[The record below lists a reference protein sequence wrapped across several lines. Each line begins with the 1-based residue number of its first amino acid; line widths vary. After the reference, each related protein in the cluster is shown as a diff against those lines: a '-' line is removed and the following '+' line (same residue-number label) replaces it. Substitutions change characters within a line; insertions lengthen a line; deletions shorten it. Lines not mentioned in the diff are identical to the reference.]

1 MRLRSSLVLA
11 MCWFGVWAPAQ
22 LCGQFVRTG
31 SIDGQVLDAS
41 KAAIPAAKVTATAVA
56 TSQTVE
62 VLTDQGGRYI
72 FGYLLPGEYRVEA
85 QKQGFRTGVQ
95 TVIVELGRRITAN
108 IDLEVGNVQESVIV
122 SSETPVLETTTASL
136 NTLITNDLVRNVPQ
150 NGRQSTMLWA
160 HVGGTMQVFRDDA
173 RFIAANNYSSRIAAS
188 GARITQNFFLMD
200 GVANNQGGQINYI
213 PPVDQVQEMNVV
225 ANSFDAEYGNASGAV
240 VNVVSKSGTND
251 LHGTAYYYVRN
262 DTFNTVSHDRK
273 LAGLGSTPL
282 RWNQFGA
289 AVGGPLIKSKIFWF
303 ANYEGLRWPLAH
315 GTNVYDVPTN
325 LERQGDFS
333 KTVDSL
339 GQPFRVYDP
348 FSTRASGAQPGG
360 IERDLFPGG
369 IIPAARINPA
379 AKGILSILPA
389 PNRPGR
395 LVGGKIVENLAEPG
409 SRKLTSDNWGIRIDH
424 YMGMHRLFGR
434 VSRTTSP
441 IDDCQSPMAAF
452 YCDVNVRNQN
462 SAGIGD
468 SFTLGPATVIS
479 LNAGFSR
486 WTEFDAQ
493 NSSHSPSQ
501 AGFQSAF
508 VGLLPNNAL
517 LPAIFNSDVLDMG
530 VVEQSGYQTYPTY
543 SYSAAITHVRG
554 KHNVKAGYLGMTNQ
568 VNNRNYGWIYG
579 SFNFDR
585 RFTQG
590 PDPNLTGT
598 NIGHGL
604 ASYLLGTPA
613 SGSLDRP
620 ASFATQ
626 NRVNGWYLQDDIR
639 VSSRLTLNLGLRYD
653 LATLATERFNRSVT
667 GYDFSTPNPIASQAK
682 ANYAKNPIGE
692 LPVDQFSVMGGLV
705 FATPSARTRAPADKD
720 DFSPRVG
727 AAYLLN
733 SKTVLRGGYG
743 HFYNYVGAMPISQT
757 GFSSTTSMFTSLD
770 GVTPLDLLD
779 APFPRG
785 AISPTGAAD
794 GLATRLGLSIGAV
807 SRNNSSQYLRRWQFG
822 IQRELPWQIRGEAYY
837 IGSESVNQFVG
848 SAAANF
854 NESRILKFLPAKYL
868 ALGSQL
874 SQLVP
879 NPFYGLIPSTSALGA
894 SMISKQNLL
903 STYPQFSSLT
913 LSRDPSGSGRYHSLQ
928 ATVEKRLSNGLAL
941 IGTYTFQRQIDQS
954 QYTDP
959 TDSAPSNVI
968 SEIWRRHRITLMGTW
983 DLPIGSKQR
992 YFALGGIAGKL
1003 ISGWQLAWSYNFQSG
1018 AALNLPGGMEATGID
1033 PWLPSSQRTNQ
1044 RWFNTSAFRVQPA
1057 FTVRTLSVRSS
1068 HLLDLP
1074 FNDLDFSLAKSTPI
1088 GERMRFEVRA
1098 DVFKIANQALYLS
1111 PVVNINSPAFGRIP
1125 GFYGDRQMQLS
1136 ARLLF

>member
-1 MRLRSSLVLA
+1 MQLRSYLALSLLWLA
-11 MCWFGVWAPAQ
+11 GWAPSR

-31 SIDGQVLDAS
+31 SIDGQVLDVS
-41 KAAIPAAKVTATAVA
+41 KAAVPGAKIAATAVA
-56 TSQTVE
+56 TSQRVE
-62 VLTDQGGRYI
+62 LLTDDAGRYV
-72 FGYLLPGEYRVEA
+72 FTYLQPGEYRVEA
-85 QKQGFRTGVQ
+85 LKPGFRKGVQ

-108 IDLEVGNVQESVIV
+108 IYLEVGDVQETVTV
-122 SSETPVLETTTASL
+122 KAETPVLETTTASL
-136 NTLITNDLVRNVPQ
+136 DTLITNDLVRNVPQ

-173 RFIAANNYSSRIAAS
+173 RFIAANNYSSRISVS
-188 GARITQNFFLMD
+188 GARINQNFFLMD

-213 PPVDQVQEMNVV
+213 PPVDQVQEMSVM

-240 VNVVSKSGTND
+240 VNVVSKSGTNEI
-251 LHGTAYYYVRN
+251 HGTGYWYARN
-262 DTFNTVSHDRK
+262 DKFNTVSHDRK

-289 AVGGPLIKSKIFWF
+289 AVGGPLIKSKTFWF
-303 ANYEGLRWPLAH
+303 ANYEALRWPLGH
-315 GTNVYDVPTN
+315 STNVYDVPTS

-333 KTVDSL
+333 KTVDSQ
-339 GQPFRVYDP
+339 GQPFRIYDP
-348 FSTRASGAQPGG
+348 FSTRAGG
-360 IERDLFPGG
+360 TQAGGLVRDPFPGSA
-369 IIPAARINPA
+369 IPSSRINPA
-379 AKGILSILPA
+379 SNGILSVLPA

-395 LVGGKIVENLAEPG
+395 VVGGKVVENLAEPG
-409 SRKLTSDNWGIRIDH
+409 SRELQSDNWGIRIDH
-424 YMGMHRLFGR
+424 YWGAHRIFGR
-434 VSRTTSP
+434 VSRTASP

-468 SFTLGPATVIS
+468 SFSLSPSTVVS

-493 NSSHSPSQ
+493 NSQHSTAQ
-501 AGFQSAF
+501 AGFSSSF
-508 VGLLPNNAL
+508 LGLLPADAL

-530 VVEQSGYQTYPTY
+530 VVGQGGYQTYPTY

-554 KHNVKAGYLGMTNQ
+554 RHTLKAGYLGMTNQ
-568 VNNRNYGWIYG
+568 VNNRDYGWTYG

-598 NIGHGL
+598 NVGHGL
-604 ASYLLGTPA
+604 ASFLLGTPS
-613 SGSLDRP
+613 SGQLDRP
-620 ASFATQ
+620 ANFATQ
-626 NRVNGWYLQDDIR
+626 NRVNGWHFQDDIR
-639 VSSRLTLNLGLRYD
+639 VSSRLSLNLGLRYD
-653 LATLATERFNRSVT
+653 LATLATERFDRSVT
-667 GYDFSTPNPIASQAK
+667 GYDFSTPNPIAAQAK
-682 ANYAKNPIGE
+682 ANYAKNPIPE
-692 LPVDQFSVMGGLV
+692 LPVDQFAVMGGLI
-705 FATPSARTRAPADKD
+705 FATPSARTRAPADKN
-720 DFSPRVG
+720 DFSPRIGV
-727 AAYLLN
+727 AYLLN

-757 GFSSTTSMFTSLD
+757 GFSSSTPMIASLD
-770 GVTPLDLLD
+770 GVTPLNLLD
-779 APFPRG
+779 SPFPNG
-785 AISPTGAAD
+785 VAGPTGSSQ
-794 GLATRLGLSIGAV
+794 GLLTRLGLSVGAV
-807 SRNNSSQYLRRWQFG
+807 STNNRSQYLRRWQFG
-822 IQRELPWQIRGEAYY
+822 VQRELPWQIRAEAYY
-837 IGSESVNQFVG
+837 IGSESINQFVG

-879 NPFYGLIPSTSALGA
+879 NPFYGLVPGNTALGA

-903 STYPQFSSLT
+903 STYPQFSAFT

-941 IGTYTFQRQIDQS
+941 IGTYTFQRQIDRS

-959 TDSAPSNVI
+959 TNPAPSNVI

-983 DLPIGSKQR
+983 ELPLGPKQR
-992 YFALGGIAGKL
+992 YLTFGGVAGKL
-1003 ISGWQLAWSYNFQSG
+1003 VGGWQLAWSYNFQSG
-1018 AALNLPGGMEATGID
+1018 AALNLPAGMEATGID

-1044 RWFNTSAFRVQPA
+1044 RWFNTAAFRVQPA

-1074 FNDLDFSLAKSTPI
+1074 FNDLDLSLAKSTPI
-1088 GERMRFEVRA
+1088 GERARFEIRA
-1098 DVFKIANQALYLS
+1098 DAFKVANRALFLS
-1111 PVVNINSPAFGRIP
+1111 PVVNVNSQAFGSIP

-1136 ARLLF
+1136 ARILF